1 MKTNNCARYLLLFG
15 SKESPRAAL
24 FDHEERL
31 LAEMIDEDGFLVD
44 SLLRQGRA
52 VRPTSKLVP
61 VPICTFVASRSVECG
76 AGTHPDAARHPV
88 HPRSEGVAAGVGAG
102 THAQP
107 AQASVCDNS
116 QAVPQHRRHPH

>member
-52 VRPTSKLVP
+52 VRPTSKLV
-61 VPICTFVASRSVECG
+61 
-76 AGTHPDAARHPV
+76 AAV
-88 HPRSEGVAAGVGAG
+88 
-102 THAQP
+102 
-107 AQASVCDNS
+107 S
-116 QAVPQHRRHPH
+116 QALRACARQMAGNGARADLHLRCFALG